1 MIQNIQIQLNEHL
14 YIKDPMQSDLGK
26 AMLEKSVEL
35 IYEIGFEEFT
45 FKKLSISIPT
55 TEATIYRYFEN
66 KHRLLQYLTNW
77 YWSAMTIEYKY
88 LTNNIKL
95 AEQSINT
102 GISLMINPTKFMPQH
117 PMLSIEKLFGI
128 IINESTKSYLTHTI
142 EEDNILKIFKPYKD
156 FCNVLASSFLDYAP
170 KFPFAHSL
178 ASTCVESILHQC
190 YFMQHLPS
198 LTDCKNITG
207 TKSLQTFIQH
217 LIFNTLDKNK

>member
-14 YIKDPMQSDLGK
+14 YLKDPMQSELGK
-26 AMLEKSVEL
+26 AMLNKSVEL

-45 FKKLSISIPT
+45 FKKLSVTIPT

-77 YWSAMTIEYKY
+77 YWSAMTIEFKY

-95 AEQSINT
+95 PEESINT
-102 GISLMINPTKFMPQH
+102 GIALMINPTKFMPQH
-117 PMLSIEKLFGI
+117 PMLSIEKLFAI
-128 IINESTKSYLTHTI
+128 VINEGTKSYLTHAI
-142 EEDNILKIFKPYKD
+142 DEDNILKLFKPYKD
-156 FCNVLASSFLDYAP
+156 FCNVLANSFIAYAP

-178 ASTCVESILHQC
+178 ASTCVESILHQS

-198 LTDCKNITG
+198 LTDCKNISG
-207 TKSLQTFIQH
+207 AKGLQTFIQH
-217 LIFNTLDKNK
+217 LIFNTLDINK

>member
-14 YIKDPMQSDLGK
+14 YLKDPMQSELGK
-26 AMLEKSVEL
+26 AMLNKSVEL

-45 FKKLSISIPT
+45 FKKLSVTIPT

-95 AEQSINT
+95 PEDSINT
-102 GISLMINPTKFMPQH
+102 GIALMINPTKFMPQH

-142 EEDNILKIFKPYKD
+142 DEDNILKLFKPYKD
-156 FCNVLASSFLDYAP
+156 FCNLLASAFLAYAP

-178 ASTCVESILHQC
+178 ASTCVESILHQS
-190 YFMQHLPS
+190 YFMKHLPS
-198 LTDCKNITG
+198 LSDCKSLSG
-207 TKSLQTFIQH
+207 AKGLQTFIQQ
-217 LIFNTLDKNK
+217 LIFNTLDNNK